1 MTMSKKRIALLVGIA
16 LLVVAA
22 DATGH
27 HTIVGVAV
35 GCALGY
41 FLAKHREQPHPQPQI
56 ASA

>member
-41 FLAKHREQPHPQPQI
+41 FLAKHREQPQPQI